1 MKKILI
7 TGAAKNLGGYLAEKL
22 AKNKYSVIVHYNNSK
37 TEAKEVVKSCRL
49 EGVEAE
55 LLQGDFS
62 TNESLSDFV
71 SNLKSM
77 TSELYGFIHNVGNFE
92 VGSFLNTP
100 YSKWQELIQVNLNA
114 SFYLLK
120 EIIPLLKTQMG
131 HIICMGFA
139 GINNVK
145 ADTYC
150 SAYSLTKQ
158 ALLFMVKTIAKEVSA
173 SNIKINM
180 ISPGYLEKSVVFPKD
195 PFPMQRPASFED
207 IFQTVKFLLDHT
219 YITGQ
224 NIEVSGGIRL
234 S

>member
-7 TGAAKNLGGYLAEKL
+7 TGAAKNLGAFLAKKL
-22 AKNKYSVIVHYNNSK
+22 AKNNYSVIVHYNKSK
-37 TEAKEVVKSCRL
+37 SEAKKIIKDCEL

-55 LLQGDFS
+55 MLQGDFS
-62 TNESLSDFV
+62 NYESLNAFV
-71 SNLKSM
+71 SNLKSL
-77 TSELYGFIHNVGNFE
+77 TNELYGFIHNVGNFE
-92 VGSFLNTP
+92 VGSFLKTS
-100 YSKWQELIQVNLNA
+100 YVKWEELIQVNVNA
-114 SFYLLK
+114 SFFLLK
-120 EIIPLLKTQMG
+120 EIMPLLRAQMG

-139 GINNVK
+139 GINANR

-150 SAYSLTKQ
+150 STYSLTKQ
-158 ALLFMVKTIAKEVSA
+158 ALLFMVKSIAKEVA
-173 SNIKINM
+173 VSNIKINM

-207 IFQTVKFLLDHT
+207 IFKTVQFLLDQT

-224 NIEVSGGIRL
+224 NIEVAGGIRL

>member
-7 TGAAKNLGGYLAEKL
+7 TGAAKNLGAFLAKRL
-22 AKNKYSVIVHYNNSK
+22 AKNNYSVIVHYNKSK
-37 TEAKEVVKSCRL
+37 SEAKKVIKACEL

-55 LLQGDFS
+55 MLQGDFS
-62 TNESLSDFV
+62 NYESLNAFV
-71 SNLKSM
+71 SNLKGL
-77 TSELYGFIHNVGNFE
+77 TNELYGFIHNVGNFE
-92 VGSFLNTP
+92 VGSFLKTS
-100 YSKWQELIQVNLNA
+100 YIKWEELIQVNVNA
-114 SFYLLK
+114 SFFLLK
-120 EIIPLLKTQMG
+120 EIIPLLKDQMG

-139 GINNVK
+139 GINTNR

-158 ALLFMVKTIAKEVSA
+158 ALLFMVKSIAKEIAS

-207 IFQTVKFLLDHT
+207 ILHTVQFLLDQT

-224 NIEVSGGIRL
+224 NIEVAGGIRL